1 MTAPAIAA
9 GELAPRLKFDNVDLA
24 KAYLKAQGVTYVLA
38 KRVDIHG
45 VAKAKSVPLAHLN
58 PVLAD
63 GAGFAPAAA
72 RSTSRPKTPFSH
84 SAENPPGALAD

>member
-1 MTAPAIAA
+1 MIAPAIAA
-9 GELAPRLKFDNVDLA
+9 GELAPKLKFDNLDPA

-38 KRVDIHG
+38 QLVDLHG
-45 VAKAKSVPLAHLN
+45 AAKAKSVPLAHLN

-72 RSTSRPKTPFSH
+72 RWASRPKTPFSH
-84 SAENPPGALAD
+84 SASSRPGALGD